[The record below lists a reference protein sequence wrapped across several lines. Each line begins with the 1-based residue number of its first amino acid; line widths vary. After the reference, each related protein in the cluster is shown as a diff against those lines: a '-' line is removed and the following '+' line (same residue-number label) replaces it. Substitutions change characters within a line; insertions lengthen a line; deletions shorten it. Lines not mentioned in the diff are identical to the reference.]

1 MRRLLSLILA
11 GVLLTAVIFLSENRA
26 YSGDDRGPVDLTLTM
41 MKKGPVPFPHQRHQ
55 EALEHD
61 CMICHDLFP
70 EESGGIEQLKEEK
83 VLKSKQVMNKHCIK
97 CHKARK
103 KEGLSTG
110 PTSCKA
116 CHIEKQP

>member
-1 MRRLLSLILA
+1 MRWTVGMVFAGALISAMTLM
-11 GVLLTAVIFLSENRA
+11 LENRA
-26 YSGDDRGPVDLTLTM
+26 YSGEDHGPGDLTLTM

-55 EALEHD
+55 EALKND

-70 EESGGIEQLKEEK
+70 KESGGIERLKGEE

-103 KEGLSTG
+103 KEKRSTG

-116 CHIEKQP
+116 CHVEQ